1 MVFRREAPT
10 RMLCT
15 EPVTHYICCARSAID
30 LANLPTWQAA
40 RVNKLRALGRFGAQ
54 VLRRALGSFHL
65 PGTAI
70 VRWLDEHV
78 QLRLSILLTYLFG
91 KSVYAVQLLRWL
103 GAMAR
108 YLRTLAQP
116 LAVVLGTPTLTPCL
130 ADAAMPALSD
140 MFTVQARSPATGKS
154 TDPCGG

>member
-1 MVFRREAPT
+1 M
-10 RMLCT
+10 
-15 EPVTHYICCARSAID
+15 RS
-30 LANLPTWQAA
+30 
-40 RVNKLRALGRFGAQ
+40 GAQ

-116 LAVVLGTPTLTPCL
+116 LATILGMLAVLPRPVGRSHASDFWTCSGSSPVTTQGPIPPRVVSCQVICS
-130 ADAAMPALSD
+130 A
-140 MFTVQARSPATGKS
+140 
-154 TDPCGG
+154 